1 MRLMNLTSPTG
12 EGEDNGEL
20 YEPHQLQRAESDGK
34 DPPKLLNSK
43 EKIEELTQLL
53 EQRNLEQAEL

>member
-12 EGEDNGEL
+12 DAEDNGEL
-20 YEPHQLQRAESDGK
+20 YEPHDSNRAESDGK

-43 EKIEELTQLL
+43 EKIEELT
-53 EQRNLEQAEL
+53 

>member
-20 YEPHQLQRAESDGK
+20 YEPHQFNRAESDSK

-53 EQRNLEQAEL
+53 E